1 MIMTKN
7 EQIAN
12 VIAFLSIMFGDDW
25 EVFGKILDFHPD
37 YIIEKFNR
45 YIESTRVEFPWG
57 MHPSLKS
64 TCFDRY
70 MNKWKIELSDDY
82 GL

>member
-1 MIMTKN
+1 MTKN

-12 VIAFLSIMFGDDW
+12 VIAFLSIMFGEESHQVFDD
-25 EVFGKILDFHPD
+25 ILKFSPD

-57 MHPSLKS
+57 MHPALRSS
-64 TCFDRY
+64 CFNRY
-70 MNKWKIELSDDY
+70 LNKWKVELSDDY